1 MRIIGLKAVILTT
14 FSIVAALTVTVT
26 AILALDD
33 RILNGQWLLL
43 VIICPV
49 LLYLVG
55 SFTTRRT

>member
-1 MRIIGLKAVILTT
+1 VILTT